1 MGTGSEK
8 GDGQGALLAYG
19 SIIPE
24 FLIGV
29 RKQEERKRKVI
40 AREGKLVVKRAR
52 RMKGQRK
59 RRYWLMRG
67 GGSGR
72 EKKVN

>member
-1 MGTGSEK
+1 M
-8 GDGQGALLAYG
+8 
-19 SIIPE
+19 
-24 FLIGV
+24 
-29 RKQEERKRKVI
+29 

-67 GGSGR
+67 EEVA
-72 EKKVN
+72 EKKRETDMNRRERKRWGGKQGGLKRLGGYGFWGALYLNL